1 MQFPGLALIAA
12 IIAAVLV
19 LLTLSQ
25 GWRLRWLAGWLR
37 GNLLLAALALAAVL
51 GLAAWD
57 LQSFRVIDGK
67 GTAGTLSF
75 TQVAPQQ
82 YDAVITTSAG
92 EQRVR
97 LAGDLWELEV
107 QVLRWQGLA
116 SLIGL
121 EDGYRLHRLL
131 GRYLA
136 LEQQRGASSALAANL
151 NSTPVWRD
159 LWLWLD
165 RVGGAS
171 LVHAD
176 AFEVRF
182 VPLVDGARFSL
193 DIGPTGLTPEPL
205 NTQAK
210 AALKRFQ

>member
-97 LAGDLWELEV
+97 LAGDLWEMEV

-131 GRYLA
+131 GR
-136 LEQQRGASSALAANL
+136 
-151 NSTPVWRD
+151 
-159 LWLWLD
+159 
-165 RVGGAS
+165 
-171 LVHAD
+171 
-176 AFEVRF
+176 
-182 VPLVDGARFSL
+182 
-193 DIGPTGLTPEPL
+193 
-205 NTQAK
+205 
-210 AALKRFQ
+210 

>member
-1 MQFPGLALIAA
+1 MQFLGLALIV
-12 IIAAVLV
+12 AVVSVVVALLV
-19 LLTLSQ
+19 LSQ

-37 GNLLLAALALAAVL
+37 GNLLLAALALAVVL

-57 LQSFRVIDGK
+57 LQSFRVIEGK
-67 GTAGTLSF
+67 STAGTLSF

-82 YDAVITTSAG
+82 YDALITTAAG

-116 SLIGL
+116 SVIGL

-136 LEQQRGASSALAANL
+136 LEQQRQASSALVANL
-151 NSTPVWRD
+151 DSAPAWRD
-159 LWLWLD
+159 LWQWLD
-165 RVGGAS
+165 RVGGGS

-205 NTQAK
+205 NPQAK
-210 AALKRFQ
+210 EALKRF